1 MTGEQATIAAISTP
15 MAAGGLGVVRIS
27 GPEALQI
34 AARVFRPV
42 GTRTIQNVDGYTGI
56 FGRVFDRA
64 GDIDEAVA
72 LVFHGPKSYTG
83 EDVVELSCHGGLYLL
98 QRLLRAILDA
108 GAAPAGPGEFTKRA
122 FLNGKLGLTQA
133 EAVMDLISAQGK
145 QASRSALAAHDGVL
159 YQKIDAVKSRLI
171 TLGGHISAW
180 IDYPEEDI
188 EALEMDSLSQELRGM
203 QVSLQKLLDS
213 FEIGKLLREG
223 IDTAIIGKPNV
234 GKSTLM
240 NLLAGEQKSIV
251 TDIPGTTRDV
261 VEDTVR
267 LGDLVLRLADTAGIR
282 TTDDPVEKQ
291 GVRLAQKRLESA
303 SLVLGVF
310 DNADELTEH
319 DIQLI
324 ERIKERPAVAVIN
337 KADLLKKLDIEYI
350 KDHIQHIVMISAS
363 TGDGLEELIEAIREV
378 LQLNHLD
385 EQAAML
391 STERQRNCTQRALQ
405 SIGEAIDALTT
416 GMTLDAVDVCLEDA
430 VSALLELTGERVTD
444 VVVDE
449 VFSHFCVGK

>member
-1 MTGEQATIAAISTP
+1 M
-15 MAAGGLGVVRIS
+15 
-27 GPEALQI
+27 
-34 AARVFRPV
+34 
-42 GTRTIQNVDGYTGI
+42 
-56 FGRVFDRA
+56 
-64 GDIDEAVA
+64 
-72 LVFHGPKSYTG
+72 
-83 EDVVELSCHGGLYLL
+83 
-98 QRLLRAILDA
+98 
-108 GAAPAGPGEFTKRA
+108 
-122 FLNGKLGLTQA
+122 
-133 EAVMDLISAQGK
+133 
-145 QASRSALAAHDGVL
+145 
-159 YQKIDAVKSRLI
+159 
-171 TLGGHISAW
+171 
-180 IDYPEEDI
+180 
-188 EALEMDSLSQELRGM
+188 
-203 QVSLQKLLDS
+203 
-213 FEIGKLLREG
+213 
-223 IDTAIIGKPNV
+223 
-234 GKSTLM
+234 
-240 NLLAGEQKSIV
+240 
-251 TDIPGTTRDV
+251 
-261 VEDTVR
+261 R